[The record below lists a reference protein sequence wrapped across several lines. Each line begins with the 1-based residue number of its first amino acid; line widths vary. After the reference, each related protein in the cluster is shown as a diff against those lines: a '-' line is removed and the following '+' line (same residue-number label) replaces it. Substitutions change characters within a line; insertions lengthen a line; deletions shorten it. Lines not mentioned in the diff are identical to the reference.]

1 MLGDTYDF
9 ILTPHSQFLEYLLE
23 AMSNSCLGESGS
35 GWSRRDSGYMF
46 FSLYINY
53 LTIVDL
59 FEVLVG
65 RDIFSAIT
73 PVQGPYKTERLCHPL
88 PLFMAAGTLPNM

>member
-1 MLGDTYDF
+1 MLGNTYDF

-53 LTIVDL
+53 LTIVDV

-65 RDIFSAIT
+65 RDIFSAIA
-73 PVQGPYKTERLCHPL
+73 PV
-88 PLFMAAGTLPNM
+88 